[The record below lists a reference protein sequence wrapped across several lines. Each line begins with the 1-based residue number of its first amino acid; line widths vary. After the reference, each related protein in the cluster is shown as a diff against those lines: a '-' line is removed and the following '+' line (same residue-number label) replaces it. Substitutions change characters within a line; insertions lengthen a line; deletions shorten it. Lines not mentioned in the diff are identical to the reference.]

1 MRTRGFCPAIVRG
14 DFWTIFQLVP
24 TGFCRWRTLPR
35 VRPLQIRDFVCL
47 EVGSYA
53 GPNTLHQHPTEDIA
67 EIVLEKFPDA
77 SLRMDL
83 TPCFLA
89 CLPRFP
95 FRIVS
100 NRFQDRY
107 GNGRNGPSRAARSVS
122 QRLLR
127 SDAWRIDSTVL
138 DGVEF
143 LAAEN
148 RADRP
153 PPQLRLSQRHGSDS
167 GIPAPG
173 PQSAAVAS

>member
-47 EVGSYA
+47 KV
-53 GPNTLHQHPTEDIA
+53 
-67 EIVLEKFPDA
+67 DA

-107 GNGRNGPSRAARSVS
+107 GNGRNEPSRAARSVS